1 MDDTT
6 PTAEGDATR
15 PDRQLIQR
23 REQAWSNYQQA
34 CAELAGTRIR
44 ANLDGWKRWLRI
56 LPGAAVDQAER
67 RRDEIRAELARHCV
81 GADDHVWGVLSGG
94 DTGTFGGCFGLEHTI
109 GQLTEVYGRTDSHW
123 VRALRETARR
133 TTDIRPLAADGDR
146 SAVSDLTERVVQAV
160 RMAPD
165 EQARRRLT
173 VHLPGEVRPVPADP
187 ATLAEKQGPAAVQF
201 EIYASTIK
209 IDHIDVIPPLRR
221 MGLGTATLRHLCRT
235 ADAHGMHI
243 VAQLVPTFRDDDS
256 AVPILARWFREQGFE
271 VTERLGGRVV
281 RAPASI
287 R

>member
-1 MDDTT
+1 MDDNT
-6 PTAEGDATR
+6 PTAEGETTR

-44 ANLDGWKRWLRI
+44 ANLDGWKRFLRI

-67 RRDEIRAELARHCV
+67 RRDEIRSELARHCV
-81 GADDHVWGVLSGG
+81 GADAHVWGVLSGG
-94 DTGTFGGCFGLEHTI
+94 DTGTFGGLFGLEHTI
-109 GQLTEVYGRTDSHW
+109 EQLTQRYAKADPHW
-123 VRALRETARR
+123 VRNLRGIARSA
-133 TTDIRPLAADGDR
+133 TDARPLAAEGDGTVVAELTDR
-146 SAVSDLTERVVQAV
+146 VLQAV

-165 EQARRRLT
+165 DEARRRLV
-173 VHLPGEVRPVPADP
+173 VHLPGGIRPVPPDP
-187 ATLAEKQGPAAVQF
+187 VLLNEQHGPVVVQYD
-201 EIYASTIK
+201 IYASTIK
-209 IDHIDVIPPLRR
+209 LDNIDVLLPLRR
-221 MGLGTATLRHLCRT
+221 MGLGTATLQHLCHT

-256 AVPILARWFREQGFE
+256 AVPILARWFRGHGFD

-281 RAPASI
+281 RAPESI

>member
-1 MDDTT
+1 MDDNT
-6 PTAEGDATR
+6 PTTEGDATR

-34 CAELAGTRIR
+34 CADLAGTRIR

-67 RRDEIRAELARHCV
+67 RREEIRGELARHGV
-81 GADDHVWGVLSGG
+81 GADDRHWGVLSGG

-109 GQLTEVYGRTDSHW
+109 DQLAERCAEVDPHWART
-123 VRALRETARR
+123 LRRIARD

-146 SAVSDLTERVVQAV
+146 SAVSDLTERVLQAV

-165 EQARRRLT
+165 DDARRRLT
-173 VHLPGEVRPVPADP
+173 IHLPGEVRPVPADP
-187 ATLAEKQGPAAVQF
+187 TTLLERQGPVTVQF

-209 IDHIDVIPPLRR
+209 LDHIDVIPPLRR

-281 RAPASI
+281 RAPSSI

>member
-1 MDDTT
+1 MDDIT

-34 CAELAGTRIR
+34 CADLAGTRIR
-44 ANLDGWKRWLRI
+44 ANLDGWRRWLRI

-81 GADDHVWGVLSGG
+81 GADEDHWGVLSGG
-94 DTGTFGGCFGLEHTI
+94 DTGTFGGCFGLEHTVD
-109 GQLTEVYGRTDSHW
+109 QLAERYGKADPHW
-123 VRALRETARR
+123 VRTLRGIARSA
-133 TTDIRPLAADGDR
+133 TDIRPLAADGDR
-146 SAVSDLTERVVQAV
+146 SAVSDLTERVLQAV

-165 EQARRRLT
+165 DEARRRLAI
-173 VHLPGEVRPVPADP
+173 HLPGDVRPVPADP
-187 ATLAEKQGPAAVQF
+187 ATLAEQHGPVAVHF

-209 IDHIDVIPPLRR
+209 LDHIDVLPPLRR

-235 ADAHGMHI
+235 ADAHAMHI

-281 RAPASI
+281 RAPLSVK
-287 R
+287 